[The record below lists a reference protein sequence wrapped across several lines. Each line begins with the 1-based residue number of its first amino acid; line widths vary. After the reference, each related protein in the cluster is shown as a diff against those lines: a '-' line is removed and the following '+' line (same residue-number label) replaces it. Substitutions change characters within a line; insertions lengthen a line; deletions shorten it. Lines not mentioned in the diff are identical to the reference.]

1 MSTITRQFYCNFGW
15 GEENRSFNRGL
26 RYVEVRQ
33 IEVPLYQE
41 SKPGNEKPKSKVR
54 SSYVTVSQK
63 EERKGLHL
71 TNLF

>member
-1 MSTITRQFYCNFGW
+1 MGKRT
-15 GEENRSFNRGL
+15 RGL

-41 SKPGNEKPKSKVR
+41 SKPGNKKPKSKAR
-54 SSYVTVSQK
+54 SSYVTVPQK

-71 TNLF
+71 TKLF